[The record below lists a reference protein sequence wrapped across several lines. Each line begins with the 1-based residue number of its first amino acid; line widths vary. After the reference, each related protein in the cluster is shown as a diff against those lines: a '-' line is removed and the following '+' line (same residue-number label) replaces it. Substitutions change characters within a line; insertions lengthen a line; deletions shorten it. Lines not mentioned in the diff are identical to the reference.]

1 MFDFDGNARAIE
13 AMSDTERNSM
23 LLNTID
29 HINRIKKSLGS
40 IFTAPYQLSRADID
54 KDLFLLFKSFFGKNI
69 SDGAIISLLSEFN
82 MFEELDNAVYHA
94 IGKLKVTTSKDKNGK
109 EVKKLYSG
117 DVVLATS
124 SENENSIFIFNKEN
138 NTNSK
143 IYVSED
149 NSVRKVNGKEET
161 VLKFDE
167 DNLLKSRVTK
177 NVISGNNLFGVNT
190 PECISSS
197 TIIRS
202 DVDPLYVDVYYNMS
216 VDDRTIN
223 EKAFSGYIDPLACFS
238 LTNFRSFKDGY
249 DAEEVNLL
257 INRYDSS
264 VAMFAGKIFPGSK
277 EALINRMNKAKGN
290 KPYIKVSE

>member
-13 AMSDTERNSM
+13 AMSDTERNNM
-23 LLNTID
+23 LMNTID
-29 HINRIKKSLGS
+29 RINRIKKSLGS
-40 IFTAPYQLSRADID
+40 IFTAPFQLTRAEID

-82 MFEELDNAVYHA
+82 MFEELDNAVYHT
-94 IGKLKVTTSKDKNGK
+94 IGKLSITTSKDKSGK

-117 DVVLATS
+117 DIVLGTC
-124 SENENSIFIFNKEN
+124 SENENSIFIFNKES

-149 NSVRKVNGKEET
+149 NSVRKVNGKDE
-161 VLKFDE
+161 VILSFDE

-177 NVISGNNLFGVNT
+177 SVISGNNLFGVNT
-190 PECISSS
+190 PECMSSS

-216 VDDRTIN
+216 IDDRTCT

-249 DAEEVNLL
+249 DADEVTSL
-257 INRYDSS
+257 IDRYDSS
-264 VAMFAGKIFPGSK
+264 VAMFAGKIFPNTK

-290 KPYIKVSE
+290 KPYIKVS

>member
-13 AMSDTERNSM
+13 AMSDTERNNM
-23 LLNTID
+23 LMNTID
-29 HINRIKKSLGS
+29 RINRIKKSLGS
-40 IFTAPYQLSRADID
+40 IFTAPFQLTRAEID

-82 MFEELDNAVYHA
+82 MFEELDNAVYHTM
-94 IGKLKVTTSKDKNGK
+94 GKLSITTSKDKNGK

-117 DVVLATS
+117 DIVLGTC
-124 SENENSIFIFNKEN
+124 SENENSIFIFNKESN
-138 NTNSK
+138 ANSK

-149 NSVRKVNGKEET
+149 NSVRKVSGKDEV
-161 VLKFDE
+161 VLSFDE

-177 NVISGNNLFGVNT
+177 SVISGNNLFGVNT
-190 PECISSS
+190 PECMSSS

-216 VDDRTIN
+216 IDDRTYT
-223 EKAFSGYIDPLACFS
+223 EKAFSGYIDPLTCFS

-249 DAEEVNLL
+249 DAEEVTSL
-257 INRYDSS
+257 IDRYDSS
-264 VAMFAGKIFPGSK
+264 VAMFAGKIFPNTK

-290 KPYIKVSE
+290 KPYIKVS